1 LESIVGWDSDVHVH
15 HSDLNKYSTRWKA
28 VHDLVKVFSMVRD
41 QGRRRMFDAREA
53 VGDVGGIAKVK
64 VNLQR
69 IYDQASLKF
78 GEDE

>member
-1 LESIVGWDSDVHVH
+1 
-15 HSDLNKYSTRWKA
+15 
-28 VHDLVKVFSMVRD
+28 
-41 QGRRRMFDAREA
+41 MFDAREA